1 MDDGT
6 HRGRDAPNTPGLLAL
21 ALVGCGGIASCDAA
35 AFAPIRRGPRPQGA
49 EVRAAPPVCPRS
61 AERTERLI
69 EHYAR
74 RCERGACEEEID
86 SCADYRAW
94 RDRIRM
100 EDAEY
105 ARANPGLLD
114 CGPGPEAIPGWL
126 RRAPWVGWD
135 RVRFSPPLDV
145 GEIGSA
151 EDGPERSMGPG
162 FVHPMELKRCDHGPC
177 DCEIWFCLCGDGQL
191 GTSIFLEQNSQRCD
205 GGHLAGAIFQRE
217 VDVVGHPDAAGPVC
231 VALGVD
237 RRDPDPPGVGAG
249 PADLRV
255 VGIRRWPGRH
265 IEVHGVGGRLLF
277 GHGTRPGG

>member
-1 MDDGT
+1 MDGVT
-6 HRGRDAPNTPGLLAL
+6 HRGRAAPTTAWLLSLAL
-21 ALVGCGGIASCDAA
+21 AGCAGLTGCDGAGPVPSCRDAGSQVA
-35 AFAPIRRGPRPQGA
+35 GRR
-49 EVRAAPPVCPRS
+49 VVHPVCPRGT
-61 AERTERLI
+61 ERTERLLD
-69 EHYAR
+69 HYAR
-74 RCERGACEEEID
+74 RCERGACEGEID

-94 RDRIRM
+94 RDQIWK
-100 EDAEY
+100 ENAEY

-145 GEIGSA
+145 GELGPA

-162 FVHPMELKRCDHGPC
+162 FVRPMELKRCDHGPC

-205 GGHLAGAIFQRE
+205 GGNLAGAIFERE
-217 VDVVGHPDAAGPVC
+217 VRVVGHPDAAGPVC

-237 RRDPDPPGVGAG
+237 RRDPDPPGAGEG

-265 IEVHGVGGRLLF
+265 IEVHGVGGRLLHAR
-277 GHGTRPGG
+277 GAPPGD